1 MMKSARIVALCIA
14 VAVLLSAGMTI
25 EARAEG
31 LNSIKEGDQ
40 VSPFKGRNLDGETV
54 DVGALIG
61 KKVVVL
67 AFWSI
72 YCKPCVEEISSL
84 IRLQDEFGGEDME
97 VIGINTDSELGVSR
111 IRTFIDRFESFEK
124 KTINYENIYDEDNA
138 VSKLLGIGFLPTVL
152 SVNTKGQVEKV
163 FVGFEEKSE
172 QEIFADIRSLL
183 PSVAPTPPEE
193 DSQIFTVEAVVPL
206 CGFYN
211 ADGWM
216 GDFTGNQDLEV
227 ELEETAEM
235 ARSKSTKLILREAL
249 LSLGINLAEDPEKED
264 CFRPYGVYIMEDPL
278 EIRDNLTNL
287 ILKLPINRLVRTQ
300 ETGEEFLG
308 TEYRVNERATVN
320 MDLLRDQLDTLGYQ
334 TSPRTVT
341 FSIVNI
347 RKLDQVKFEKLLLQQ
362 SQYIGY
368 FSFPH
373 FTVYTS
379 AENFAD
385 EMGKLN
391 LEGLKLFIEE
401 AGDDRI
407 ELEVWQ

>member
-1 MMKSARIVALCIA
+1 LILSPGVTIA
-14 VAVLLSAGMTI
+14 AH
-25 EARAEG
+25 AEG
-31 LNSIKEGDQ
+31 LNTIKEGD
-40 VSPFKGRNLDGETV
+40 PAPGFKGRNLEGEVV

-84 IRLQDEFGGEDME
+84 IRLQDEFGGEDLE
-97 VIGINTDSELGVSR
+97 VIGINTDSELGVGR
-111 IRTFIDRFESFEK
+111 IRTFISRFESFEK
-124 KTINYENIYDEDNA
+124 KKINYELIYDKDNEIT
-138 VSKLLGIGFLPTVL
+138 KLVGVGFLPTVL

-163 FVGFEEKSE
+163 FVGFKEKSE
-172 QEIFADIRSLL
+172 EEIFADIRALL
-183 PSVAPTPPEE
+183 PSVAPETAV
-193 DSQIFTVEAVVPL
+193 DTDTQTFSVEAVVPL

-216 GDFTGNQDLEV
+216 GDFMGNQDLDL
-227 ELEETAEM
+227 ELEETAAM
-235 ARSKSTKLILREAL
+235 ARSKSTRLIIKEAL
-249 LSLGINLAEDPEKED
+249 LSLGITLAEDPEKGE

-287 ILKLPINRLVRTQ
+287 VNELSLNQLVRTQ
-300 ETGEEFLG
+300 NIDEDFME

-320 MDLLRDQLDTLGYQ
+320 MAVLRDRLDILGYE

-341 FSIVNI
+341 FSVINV
-347 RKLDQVKFEKLLLQQ
+347 RKLDQVKFEKILLQQ
-362 SQYIGY
+362 SRYIGY
-368 FSFPH
+368 FSFPNY
-373 FTVYTS
+373 TIYTS
-379 AENFAD
+379 VENFAD
-385 EMGKLN
+385 EMGKMD

-401 AGDDRI
+401 TGDDRI